1 MSAETDVK
9 PPAPS
14 PSVTSTSSVAADDKQ
29 NVMTSATSNM
39 ITSSAA
45 TSTNSQIPT
54 SMSAPGATTNSTP
67 SGTALRPQPTVAI
80 VLIKKNYCFCSSY
93 HSVSSFCANNV

>member
-14 PSVTSTSSVAADDKQ
+14 PSVASTSSVAADDKQ

-80 VLIKKNYCFCSSY
+80 VLFKK
-93 HSVSSFCANNV
+93 